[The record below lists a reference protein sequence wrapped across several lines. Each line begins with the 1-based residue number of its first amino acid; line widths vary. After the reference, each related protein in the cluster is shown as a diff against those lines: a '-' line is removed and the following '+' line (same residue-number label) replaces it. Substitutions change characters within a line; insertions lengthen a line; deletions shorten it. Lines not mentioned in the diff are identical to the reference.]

1 MSAPEPTAEH
11 KRTAARL
18 IDAIY
23 DRGTVDAIECKAAEG
38 LIARALAA
46 AEARGFERGRVAG
59 PVPVAPPPPA
69 VLALVLKTFS
79 LSELGRLVMWHF
91 PAAYPSFP
99 ERGPQVD
106 AATFVLTSPQIPI
119 VALLTQMAEDRPIR
133 AGEFHAAIRSLEP
146 R

>member
-38 LIARALAA
+38 LIAHALAA
-46 AEARGFERGRVAG
+46 REARGFERGFA
-59 PVPVAPPPPA
+59 
-69 VLALVLKTFS
+69 
-79 LSELGRLVMWHF
+79 
-91 PAAYPSFP
+91 
-99 ERGPQVD
+99 RGLQLDPLP
-106 AATFVLTSPQIPI
+106 TK
-119 VALLTQMAEDRPIR
+119 
-133 AGEFHAAIRSLEP
+133 EP